1 MAHMFFECSV
11 RYDKIQ
17 QNGSVKKVTE
27 KYIVDA
33 LSFTEAEARIIA
45 AITPYISGE
54 YTIPAIKKTKIAEIF
69 RTSQVCLALGKSK
82 FDAEKAIA
90 RKSVKD
96 LERSTSVD
104 AIFEQQDSRW
114 FLVKVAFI
122 TIDQKA
128 SVEKRSVSQILVES
142 TDVGAARERF
152 NEGMKG
158 TMADYDI
165 ESIVDTKYMDVF
177 MSTDF
182 VKDDNR

>member
-1 MAHMFFECSV
+1 MPHMFFECSV
-11 RYDKIQ
+11 RYDKMQ

-45 AITPYISGE
+45 TITPYISGE

-82 FDAEKAIA
+82 SDAEKAIA

-122 TIDQKA
+122 TIDQKT
-128 SVEKRSVSQILVES
+128 SVEKTVSISDTRRVHGCRSC
-142 TDVGAARERF
+142 ARTFQRGHERHYGRLRHRVYCRHKVYGCIHVHRF
-152 NEGMKG
+152 CQ
-158 TMADYDI
+158 
-165 ESIVDTKYMDVF
+165 
-177 MSTDF
+177 
-182 VKDDNR
+182 R

>member
-1 MAHMFFECSV
+1 MAQYFECSV
-11 RYDKIQ
+11 RYDKMQ

-33 LSFTEAEARIIA
+33 LSFTVAEARIIA
-45 AITPYISGE
+45 AITPYMSGDF
-54 YTIPAIKKTKIAEIF
+54 TIPAIRKTKISEVF
-69 RTSQVCLALGKSK
+69 STSQVALALGKTKS
-82 FDAEKAIA
+82 DVEKAIA
-90 RKSVKD
+90 RQSADDIEKA
-96 LERSTSVD
+96 TSVD
-104 AIFEQQDSRW
+104 NLLEHQDSRW

-122 TIDQKA
+122 TIDEKTA
-128 SVEKRSVSQILVES
+128 AEKRSVSQILVES

-177 MSTDF
+177 LFSDF
-182 VKDDNR
+182 VKDDD